1 MEPFKNLMS
10 DSDINEDC
18 TAWYSA
24 IKRLLDHHAPLKT
37 RRVKSKRLPE
47 WFSEEILESRK
58 QRDRNKQIGNWP
70 EYKRYRNKTQD
81 LIRRAKKQH
90 FTDSVSNLKDSKTIW
105 KHLRTATKTS
115 NPSSNTL
122 PDELIINDQKFSN
135 SEDIAFKLNNYFAKI
150 SELFEDNDE
159 IPTRPDFTKLN
170 EFINDRIP
178 NDIRFEIPFISIA
191 QVSEF
196 INGLNIAKATGL
208 DGIGPR
214 ILKMANDIL
223 APSIAAL
230 INKSIKTATFPD
242 KLKMAKIYP
251 IHKGGTKCDPANYRP
266 ISILPTVSKIFEK
279 HINKH
284 LMAFLNKYKL
294 IHANQSGFRQKHS
307 CQTALVKLIDQWLTC
322 IDKGDIIGTVF
333 LDFRKA
339 FDLVDHSIL
348 IEKLSLYKCKNNTL
362 DLLSSYL
369 HARKQ
374 VIENGQDTSKPALIK
389 SGVPQ
394 GSILG
399 PTLFLIFIN
408 DLPLHMNHCYIDFF
422 ADDATYHINGKSES
436 EVEPKLQQDGDNSK
450 TWAKQHKMKIH
461 YDKTTCMLVGNRHKT
476 REASGLNIHIE
487 NNKLKQVEKQKLL
500 GVFIDENLSWTAH
513 IDNLCSLISSKISLL
528 KQLSSYVPVE
538 IQKLFYQGYILPLID
553 YGSNTWGTTSKHN
566 IERISKLQK
575 RAARII
581 LKADY
586 NTPSSVMFTQLGW
599 ATIPNR
605 HDYNKAVLTYKA
617 MNNLT
622 PEYITDLLKPVSET
636 HNRNLRSVTCGS
648 LSVPRS
654 KTALYDGSFSAT
666 APKLWNALP
675 SDIRTCSSLD
685 NFKKSAKN
693 HFMNCS

>member
-1 MEPFKNLMS
+1 M
-10 DSDINEDC
+10 
-18 TAWYSA
+18 
-24 IKRLLDHHAPLKT
+24 
-37 RRVKSKRLPE
+37 
-47 WFSEEILESRK
+47 
-58 QRDRNKQIGNWP
+58 
-70 EYKRYRNKTQD
+70 
-81 LIRRAKKQH
+81 
-90 FTDSVSNLKDSKTIW
+90 
-105 KHLRTATKTS
+105 
-115 NPSSNTL
+115 
-122 PDELIINDQKFSN
+122 IINDQKFSN

-150 SELFEDNDE
+150 SELFQDNDE

-307 CQTALVKLIDQWLTC
+307 CQTALVKLIDQWLTY

-374 VIENGQDTSKPALIK
+374 VIENGRDTSKPALIK

-422 ADDATYHINGKSES
+422 
-436 EVEPKLQQDGDNSK
+436 
-450 TWAKQHKMKIH
+450 
-461 YDKTTCMLVGNRHKT
+461 R
-476 REASGLNIHIE
+476 R
-487 NNKLKQVEKQKLL
+487 
-500 GVFIDENLSWTAH
+500 
-513 IDNLCSLISSKISLL
+513 
-528 KQLSSYVPVE
+528 
-538 IQKLFYQGYILPLID
+538 
-553 YGSNTWGTTSKHN
+553 
-566 IERISKLQK
+566 
-575 RAARII
+575 
-581 LKADY
+581 
-586 NTPSSVMFTQLGW
+586 
-599 ATIPNR
+599 
-605 HDYNKAVLTYKA
+605 
-617 MNNLT
+617 
-622 PEYITDLLKPVSET
+622 
-636 HNRNLRSVTCGS
+636 
-648 LSVPRS
+648 
-654 KTALYDGSFSAT
+654 
-666 APKLWNALP
+666 
-675 SDIRTCSSLD
+675 
-685 NFKKSAKN
+685 
-693 HFMNCS
+693 